1 MCYSFS
7 AFSLCYA
14 ACWIFC
20 IQNYELPS
28 HDNTYLL
35 FDVKHVTFPSR
46 RHAQVDAFCAEHM
59 PEEDGCADQLLPIV
73 KERMA
78 EDQPAR

>member
-1 MCYSFS
+1 V
-7 AFSLCYA
+7 
-14 ACWIFC
+14 
-20 IQNYELPS
+20 
-28 HDNTYLL
+28 